1 MKFSPGLTQSPAMSR
16 MLRERHPARQLDE
29 LEGIQRRGV
38 VPALLSRLE
47 QICNHPS
54 QWLGDE

>member
-1 MKFSPGLTQSPAMSR
+1 MSR